1 MSGMPLLTKFALALV
16 LLWTCGPAAVR
27 PTLVA
32 YYSFDGAAVPP
43 SSSPLFSA
51 ATQHPARVGASVGL
65 VEGLS
70 GYCPNVVSRT

>member
-1 MSGMPLLTKFALALV
+1 MSGILIKFVLGLV

-27 PTLVA
+27 PNLVA
-32 YYSFDGAAVPP
+32 YYSFDGAATPLP
-43 SSSPLFSA
+43 SFQGCGSSP
-51 ATQHPARVGASVGL
+51 ARLGASVGL

>member
-1 MSGMPLLTKFALALV
+1 MSGILIKFALALV

-32 YYSFDGAAVPP
+32 YYSFDGAAY
-43 SSSPLFSA
+43 SLPLLPRFLA
-51 ATQHPARVGASVGL
+51 PRLTFPRDVGASVGI